1 MCSWYIQS
9 LWRFINLQIHGREKM
24 DGERENLALNKNK
37 RTTELEAYQSLQAEA
52 FEQTYVNKNTKGDKG
67 SFVDI
72 KKNIHMSFEFSF
84 VL

>member
-9 LWRFINLQIHGREKM
+9 LWRFINLQIHGREK
-24 DGERENLALNKNK
+24 NLALNKNK

-72 KKNIHMSFEFSF
+72 KKIFTCLLNSHLFYN
-84 VL
+84 